1 MAEAQSE
8 IQIIKDK
15 IEKEMLLQKQIDDE
29 MKTVQKQIVEKKR
42 ATGTRGT
49 TSKSDSVQLSKQLK
63 ILENRLDKANQ
74 KFNESIASNKVMR
87 EEIDHLRKEKVIF
100 ENVYSRLE
108 KQLGAKRKEMAEII
122 EVANTA
128 YEERDKVQEKLAT
141 MISQSDK
148 EQAEFNK
155 EIKAVQDLIDK
166 DD

>member
-1 MAEAQSE
+1 
-8 IQIIKDK
+8 
-15 IEKEMLLQKQIDDE
+15 
-29 MKTVQKQIVEKKR
+29 
-42 ATGTRGT
+42 
-49 TSKSDSVQLSKQLK
+49 
-63 ILENRLDKANQ
+63 
-74 KFNESIASNKVMR
+74 MR

-100 ENVYSRLE
+100 ENVYSRLD
-108 KQLGAKRKEMAEII
+108 KQLVNKRKDMAEII

>member
-1 MAEAQSE
+1 
-8 IQIIKDK
+8 
-15 IEKEMLLQKQIDDE
+15 
-29 MKTVQKQIVEKKR
+29 
-42 ATGTRGT
+42 
-49 TSKSDSVQLSKQLK
+49 
-63 ILENRLDKANQ
+63 
-74 KFNESIASNKVMR
+74 MR

-148 EQAEFNK
+148 E
-155 EIKAVQDLIDK
+155 
-166 DD
+166 

>member
-1 MAEAQSE
+1 
-8 IQIIKDK
+8 
-15 IEKEMLLQKQIDDE
+15 
-29 MKTVQKQIVEKKR
+29 
-42 ATGTRGT
+42 
-49 TSKSDSVQLSKQLK
+49 
-63 ILENRLDKANQ
+63 
-74 KFNESIASNKVMR
+74 MR

-100 ENVYSRLE
+100 ENVYSRLD
-108 KQLGAKRKEMAEII
+108 KQLVNKRKDMAEII

-166 DD
+166 DDQF